1 MSEVESI
8 EKFRALSPSEFF
20 YRNREI
26 AGFSNPAR
34 ALYQTVRE
42 LVENALDAT
51 DTHHILPDIKVII
64 KSESSE
70 GLKTSTTNVEDTES
84 YEGILFS
91 VQVEDNGI
99 GLPPQHVPR
108 AFGQLLYSSKYVL
121 RQSRGMF
128 GLGAKMAILY
138 GQITTGRPA
147 EVITSQILSKK
158 IYYFKVSIDIAS
170 NTPIIHEFSI
180 MDKNSEWHGTAV
192 KIYLIGD
199 WQRSKQKIYDY
210 LKRTAIIAPYAN
222 IYFED
227 PEGNIVMFKRST
239 EEMPVPPREVKPH
252 PYGVDIELLKR
263 MLADTSTKTLL
274 EFLVKE
280 FQNVGELTALKI
292 LESARLK
299 PDLKPSELTLNDVT
313 ELMRSIKSSKIKAP
327 SGKHL
332 SFLGEKL
339 IVLGLRET
347 LKPEYAAAITRKA
360 NVYEGHAFIVEAGIA
375 YGGKIPS
382 VDKPLLLRYANKIP
396 LLYDESADVMRK
408 VVDTIEWN
416 RYGVVLP
423 AQLAV
428 LIHVCSTK
436 VPYKGV
442 GKEAVADVPEVEKEI
457 ELAVREVAR
466 KLKSYLVRKAREY
479 EEAEKAVT
487 IAKYIPDVARSLH
500 VLSDSKFRQEDIERE
515 LLQLLN
521 RKLTMLKIK
530 SLKDIVVEVS

>member
-51 DTHHILPDIKVII
+51 DTHHILPDVKVII
-64 KSESSE
+64 KPEGNEDLKVPATDSGNSE
-70 GLKTSTTNVEDTES
+70 G
-84 YEGILFS
+84 YEGILYG

-138 GQITTGRPA
+138 GQITTGKPA

-180 MDKNSEWHGTAV
+180 MDKGGDWHGTAV

-227 PEGNIVMFKRST
+227 PEGNIVMFRRST
-239 EEMPVPPREVKPH
+239 EEMPVPPHEVKPH

-263 MLADTSTKTLL
+263 MLSDTNSKTLL
-274 EFLVKE
+274 EFLIKE
-280 FQNVGELTALKI
+280 FQNVGESTALKI
-292 LESARLK
+292 LEGAKLK
-299 PDLKPSELTLNDVT
+299 PDIRPSDLTLNDIT
-313 ELMRSIKSSKIKAP
+313 ELMRSIKMTKVKAP

-339 IVLGLRET
+339 IVLGLKET
-347 LKPEYAAAITRKA
+347 LKPEYAAAVTRKA

-375 YGGKIPS
+375 YGGKIPPA
-382 VDKPLLLRYANKIP
+382 DKPLLLRYANKIP

-408 VVDTIEWN
+408 VVDAIEWG
-416 RYGVVLP
+416 RYGVTSP
-423 AQLAV
+423 APLAV
-428 LIHVCSTK
+428 LIHICSTK

-466 KLKSYLVRKAREY
+466 KLKSYLVRKAKEH

-487 IAKYIPDVARSLH
+487 VAKYIPDVARSLH
-500 VLSDSKFRQEDIERE
+500 ILSDGRFRREDLEKE
-515 LLQLLN
+515 LLELLN
-521 RKLTMLKIK
+521 KKLTMLKIK
-530 SLKDIVVEVS
+530 SLKDIIVEVS

>member
-51 DTHHILPDIKVII
+51 DTHHILPDVKVII
-64 KSESSE
+64 KPEGNE
-70 GLKTSTTNVEDTES
+70 GLKTTATDAEYSEG
-84 YEGILFS
+84 YEGILYG

-138 GQITTGRPA
+138 GQITTGKPA

-180 MDKNSEWHGTAV
+180 MDKSNDWHGTTV

-227 PEGNIVMFKRST
+227 PEGNIVMFRRST

-252 PYGVDIELLKR
+252 PYGVDVELLKR
-263 MLADTSTKTLL
+263 MLSDTKSKTLL

-280 FQNVGELTALKI
+280 FQNVGESTALKI
-292 LESARLK
+292 LEGAKLK
-299 PDLKPSELTLNDVT
+299 PDTRPSELTLNDVT
-313 ELMRSIKSSKIKAP
+313 ELMRSIRMTKIKAP

-339 IVLGLRET
+339 IVLGLKET
-347 LKPEYAAAITRKA
+347 LKPEYAAAVTRKA
-360 NVYEGHAFIVEAGIA
+360 NVYEGHAFIIEAGIA
-375 YGGKIPS
+375 YGGKIPPA
-382 VDKPLLLRYANKIP
+382 DKPLLLRYANKIP

-408 VVDTIEWN
+408 VVDTIEWG
-416 RYGVVLP
+416 RYDVTSP
-423 AQLAV
+423 APLAV
-428 LIHVCSTK
+428 LIHICSTK

-466 KLKSYLVRKAREY
+466 KLKSYLVRKAKEH

-487 IAKYIPDVARSLH
+487 VAKYIPGVAHSL
-500 VLSDSKFRQEDIERE
+500 
-515 LLQLLN
+515 
-521 RKLTMLKIK
+521 
-530 SLKDIVVEVS
+530 

>member
-428 LIHVCSTK
+428 L
-436 VPYKGV
+436 
-442 GKEAVADVPEVEKEI
+442 
-457 ELAVREVAR
+457 
-466 KLKSYLVRKAREY
+466 
-479 EEAEKAVT
+479 
-487 IAKYIPDVARSLH
+487 
-500 VLSDSKFRQEDIERE
+500 
-515 LLQLLN
+515 
-521 RKLTMLKIK
+521 
-530 SLKDIVVEVS
+530 

>member
-51 DTHHILPDIKVII
+51 DTHHILPDVKVII
-64 KSESSE
+64 KPEGNE
-70 GLKTSTTNVEDTES
+70 GLKTTATDAEYSEG
-84 YEGILFS
+84 YEGILYG

-138 GQITTGRPA
+138 GQITTGKPA

-180 MDKNSEWHGTAV
+180 MDKSNDWHGTTV

-227 PEGNIVMFKRST
+227 PEGNIVMFRRST

-252 PYGVDIELLKR
+252 PYGVDVELLKR
-263 MLADTSTKTLL
+263 MLSDTKSKTLL

-280 FQNVGELTALKI
+280 FQNVGESTALKI
-292 LESARLK
+292 LEGAKLK
-299 PDLKPSELTLNDVT
+299 PDTRPSELTLNDVT
-313 ELMRSIKSSKIKAP
+313 ELMRSIRMTKIKAP

-339 IVLGLRET
+339 IVLGLKET
-347 LKPEYAAAITRKA
+347 LKPEYAAAVTRKA
-360 NVYEGHAFIVEAGIA
+360 NVYEGHAFIIEAGIA
-375 YGGKIPS
+375 YGGKIPPA
-382 VDKPLLLRYANKIP
+382 DKPLLLRYANKIP

-408 VVDTIEWN
+408 VVDTIEWG
-416 RYGVVLP
+416 RYDVTSP
-423 AQLAV
+423 APLAV
-428 LIHVCSTK
+428 LIHICSTK

-466 KLKSYLVRKAREY
+466 KLKSYLVRKAKEH

-487 IAKYIPDVARSLH
+487 VAKYIPDVAHSLH
-500 VLSDSKFRQEDIERE
+500 ILSDGRFRQEDLEKE
-515 LLQLLN
+515 LLELLN
-521 RKLTMLKIK
+521 KKLTILKIK